1 MSSTEPGGRYP
12 NRNKG
17 LGATPG
23 GVTDRQHPC
32 ARPGRLAAV
41 AVTRIQSPTLFRL
54 VLIGFL
60 VVAAPLA
67 GAIITAVVQV
77 NRLAHD
83 SRSALV
89 TVQENATVS
98 RTLADSVTAMERSA
112 RQLLVIDDPSYR
124 NIYADNRQEVLN
136 LYQRL
141 GNSTMDPDMRARLA
155 DSRKLEA
162 ATHAIVQSIGH
173 GATAQ
178 QFDASMDALRASV
191 LDVVQ
196 QQNAM
201 ARNLANS
208 MPDQARELRR
218 TLLIQAVL
226 VIPLSVALAGLFV
239 MLIVRPLRQIDASI
253 HALGRG
259 DLAGSVRIVGTRDLE
274 ELGRRLEWL
283 RLRLLELEAE
293 KSRFLRN
300 VSHELKTPLTNIR
313 ESTELLID
321 EDRSEAGTERNII
334 THVLRDNS
342 LRLQQM
348 IEQLLRYGA
357 QGDAGDDRLDATVQ
371 LDLLLDSVLDRYALT
386 ARSRSI
392 TVERVLAPAMVTG
405 SPRRLEVIVD
415 NLLSNAV
422 KYTPD
427 GGRIG
432 VNLSDD
438 PDEVTLDVCDDGPGI
453 PAKLRPRIFD
463 WFVTGPRPHDW
474 KVAGTGMG
482 LAIAREYALQHHG
495 DIRLIDSPGGA
506 HFRLTIRK
514 VNDARE

>member
-1 MSSTEPGGRYP
+1 
-12 NRNKG
+12 
-17 LGATPG
+17 
-23 GVTDRQHPC
+23 
-32 ARPGRLAAV
+32 
-41 AVTRIQSPTLFRL
+41 VTRVQSPTLFRL

-60 VVAAPLA
+60 VVVAPLA
-67 GAIITAVVQV
+67 GAIITAIVQV
-77 NRLAHD
+77 DRLTRD

-89 TVQENATVS
+89 TVQENATLS
-98 RTLADSVTAMERSA
+98 RTLADSITAMERSA

-136 LYQRL
+136 LYDRL
-141 GNSTMDPDMRARLA
+141 SKSTIDPDMRARLA
-155 DSRKLEA
+155 DSRKLET
-162 ATHAIVQSIGH
+162 ATHEIVESIGH
-173 GATAQ
+173 GATTG

-191 LDVVQ
+191 LAVVQ
-196 QQNAM
+196 EQNSM

-208 MPDQARELRR
+208 MPDQARALRR
-218 TLLIQAVL
+218 TLLVQAVL
-226 VIPLSVALAGLFV
+226 VIPLSIALAALFV
-239 MLIVRPLRQIDASI
+239 VLIVRPLRQIDASI

-313 ESTELLID
+313 ESTELLIE
-321 EDRSEAGTERNII
+321 EDGPGVGAERKVI

-357 QGDAGDDRLDATVQ
+357 QGDTGDDRLDETVQ
-371 LDLLLDSVLDRYALT
+371 LDLLVDSVVDRYALT

-392 TVERVLAPAMVTG
+392 TVDRALAPAVVTG

-415 NLLSNAV
+415 NLMSNAV
-422 KYTPD
+422 KYTQD
-427 GGRIG
+427 RGRIDVTLNDRPG
-432 VNLSDD
+432 
-438 PDEVTLDVCDDGPGI
+438 EVTLDVCDDGPGI

-495 DIRLIDSPGGA
+495 DVSLVDSPRGA

-514 VNDARE
+514 GNDERA